1 MKFHDELCDKIF
13 NGEDLKP
20 EVSEKLLEIA
30 DAFIEFLEVPTDAI
44 KDVVITGSMVSYNYT
59 QYSDIDLHLKVDI

>member
-30 DAFIEFLEVPTDAI
+30 DAFIEFLEVPT
-44 KDVVITGSMVSYNYT
+44 M
-59 QYSDIDLHLKVDI
+59 L

>member
-44 KDVVITGSMVSYNYT
+44 KDFFSLRYN
-59 QYSDIDLHLKVDI
+59 DIISH